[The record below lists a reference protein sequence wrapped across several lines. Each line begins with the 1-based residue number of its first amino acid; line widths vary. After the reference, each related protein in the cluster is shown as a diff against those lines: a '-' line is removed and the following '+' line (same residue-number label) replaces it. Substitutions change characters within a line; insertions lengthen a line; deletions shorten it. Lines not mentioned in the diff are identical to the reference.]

1 MFARCTTAARSI
13 SAQTFA
19 RSASAKA
26 RGFSTAVG
34 CRREASRILGLEL
47 ASFTAT
53 QLRDAYYKAA
63 RAFHPDTFDGC
74 PTEAGKLFIRATEA
88 YELLGDVAEGVVE
101 ITESEDENYRAACLA
116 WLGLDADTV
125 EQSKK
130 CPMFRKWLFVSGGEG
145 AIWWRCFFANNGG
158 LAPRL
163 RPKQIAATATGRR
176 RRSSA
181 VRRRRRIAQG

>member
-1 MFARCTTAARSI
+1 MLARRALRPRTTAF
-13 SAQTFA
+13 SA
-19 RSASAKA
+19 
-26 RGFSTAVG
+26 AVG
-34 CRREASRILGLEL
+34 CRREASRILGLEV
-47 ASFTAT
+47 ATFTAV

-63 RAFHPDTFDGC
+63 KAFHPDAFDGC
-74 PTEAGKLFIRATEA
+74 PQEAGRLFIRATEA
-88 YELLGDVAEGVVE
+88 YELLGSVAEGVVE
-101 ITESEDENYRAACLA
+101 ITESEDESYRAACLA

-125 EQSKK
+125 EQSKR